1 MRQLMLAALHS
12 GAGKTVVTCA
22 LLTVLRRRGMQVRA
36 FKCGPDYID
45 PMFHS
50 RVLGVPSRNIDLFL
64 QGKAGVRA
72 AFKAADGDI
81 AIVEGAMGFYDGVAG
96 TEIASAWAVA
106 EAADIPVVLV
116 LRQIGRAHV

>member
-1 MRQLMLAALHS
+1 MKAARILLAAGAS
-12 GAGKTVVTCA
+12 GSGKTLITCGLLQA
-22 LLTVLRRRGMQVRA
+22 LVNRGLKTA
-36 FKCGPDYID
+36 SFKCGPDYID

-81 AIVEGAMGFYDGVAG
+81 GRRDALSRHEHERQRTHRRIDGERGA
-96 TEIASAWAVA
+96 
-106 EAADIPVVLV
+106 
-116 LRQIGRAHV
+116 